1 MLLLGLQMVA
11 ADDRSELIFPLIM
24 SFIPNKRKKSKTLKQ
39 RAPTRNVEF
48 SPSPFVFYE
57 K

>member
-11 ADDRSELIFPLIM
+11 ADDRNELIFPLII
-24 SFIPNKRKKSKTLKQ
+24 SFIPNNKKKNLRT
-39 RAPTRNVEF
+39 PTRNVEF
-48 SPSPFVFYE
+48 PSSMFVFFFSYE